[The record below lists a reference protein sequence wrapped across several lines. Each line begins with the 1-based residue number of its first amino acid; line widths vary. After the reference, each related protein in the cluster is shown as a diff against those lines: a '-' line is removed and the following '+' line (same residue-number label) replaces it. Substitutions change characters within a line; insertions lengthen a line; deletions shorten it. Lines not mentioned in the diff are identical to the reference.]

1 MKKIFAIALA
11 VVMVLSMASAFA
23 WCPTGFSWDC
33 STTVCANGT
42 GKVEVIPYVK
52 GNGCGTGNTW
62 SASTCAGAVNGDK
75 VYAAI
80 KVTVDADP
88 NEDWWNKA
96 DLTMTVKGMKA
107 ASLAAGTAYTGMTAD
122 DFNTSFK
129 PGAIVKAV
137 KAVEENEGKF
147 KAGEYYIV
155 PTTTIAGAFVAA
167 VPAADF
173 AADKTNLWSATVAE
187 AAKAKFCVK
196 LTSELKVGKVEINNK
211 YVVEFKAGTLTI
223 TNKKDA
229 AQYAVLNIVDE
240 KVKTISYAS
249 ETLVAFDGAAFL
261 ASDADTFG
269 VSCEPWK
276 WLADAL
282 NYFGIGFG
290 TCINADTVN
299 ANLGWDNEVESCFS
313 WSSDVQAVVDAE
325 CVVAI
330 PKTGDASV
338 LAWLF

>member
-11 VVMVLSMASAFA
+11 LVMVLSMASAFA

-62 SASTCAGAVNGDK
+62 SASTCAGAVNGDF
-75 VYAAI
+75 VYAAL
-80 KVTVDADP
+80 KVTVDADA
-88 NEDWWNKA
+88 NEDWWA
-96 DLTMTVKGMKA
+96 KA
-107 ASLAAGTAYTGMTAD
+107 ALDLDTKGVKALKAAGIALKGQTGAHAD
-122 DFNTSFK
+122 DLGYTFAK
-129 PGAIVKAV
+129 GYVAKLIKAV
-137 KAVEENEGKF
+137 PENEKEL

-155 PTTTIAGAFVAA
+155 ADKTDYWKA

-173 AADKTNLWSATVAE
+173 VAGADTLFSATVVE
-187 AAKAKFCVK
+187 AAKVKFCAE
-196 LTSELKVGKVEINNK
+196 LASELKVGKVEINNK
-211 YVVEFKAGTLTI
+211 YVVEFDAKAGTLTI
-223 TNKKDA
+223 TDKKLGNV
-229 AQYAVLNIVDE
+229 AVFNVVDE
-240 KVKTISYAS
+240 KIKTIKYNK

-261 ASDADTFG
+261 ASDADSFG
-269 VSCEPWK
+269 VSCEPWA
-276 WLADAL
+276 WLYNAMT
-282 NYFGIGFG
+282 YFGIGFG

-313 WSSDVQAVVDAE
+313 WNSDVQSVVNAE